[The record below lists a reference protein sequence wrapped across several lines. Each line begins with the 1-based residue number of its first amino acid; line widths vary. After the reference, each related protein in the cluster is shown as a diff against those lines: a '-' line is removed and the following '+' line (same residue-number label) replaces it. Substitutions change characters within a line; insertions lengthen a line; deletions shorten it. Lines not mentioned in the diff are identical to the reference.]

1 MRQITDNGGRA
12 IVAYSLEDVGNK
24 KAEEVIRERQG

>member
-12 IVAYSLEDVGNK
+12 IVAYLLEDVGNK
-24 KAEEVIRERQG
+24 KARGNP